1 MSTTLPPPLAKLIED
16 KARADLSRLDLLR
29 SVKAAAEASS
39 QVEVAEL
46 LHVSQPYISKRI
58 KQATL
63 VEDPQPYEMCQRFA
77 AHQLDRAEL
86 ISVLSR
92 WDYVDVPVTSDLADD
107 LRFDTPGSFDEVEA
121 AYRDKLIDADLY
133 DDILNGHDE
142 WLTSQGH

>member
-46 LHVSQPYISKRI
+46 LHVSQPYVSNRI
-58 KQATL
+58 KQAKL